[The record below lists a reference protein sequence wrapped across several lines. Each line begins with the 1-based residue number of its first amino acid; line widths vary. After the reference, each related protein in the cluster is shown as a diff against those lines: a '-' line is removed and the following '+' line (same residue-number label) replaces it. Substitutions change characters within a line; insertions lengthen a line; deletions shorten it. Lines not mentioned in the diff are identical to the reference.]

1 MPCADLLIIGGGSSG
16 AALAY
21 EAVRRGL
28 KVTLLEAED
37 PAVGTSSRSTKL
49 LHGGVRYLELA
60 VKKADPAQFKLVR
73 EALVEREARHQQLK
87 LARESALA
95 RYNGITQEQKRYEF
109 SEAVPPPNSLGFA
122 QLVSLLAIF
131 FVTFLAVFLA
141 SLLRRQ
147 E

>member
-60 VKKADPAQFKLVR
+60 VKKRIQPSSSWC
-73 EALVEREARHQQLK
+73 ARPWWNAGTGS
-87 LARESALA
+87 ARRPWPTPS
-95 RYNGITQEQKRYEF
+95 IWCC
-109 SEAVPPPNSLGFA
+109 PPRG
-122 QLVSLLAIF
+122 
-131 FVTFLAVFLA
+131 
-141 SLLRRQ
+141 
-147 E
+147 